1 MSVGPG
7 SLSELLFLHT
17 ESQCAVFAL
26 VGVFLDLYGLVF
38 LLVVV
43 IGVCLPNRG
52 DLGVVLVTNG
62 PWYFDCLVRELVV
75 LNLRVEGLLDRSIV
89 LLRHCVL

>member
-1 MSVGPG
+1 MKIGP
-7 SLSELLFLHT
+7 SLLSELLFLHT
-17 ESQCAVFAL
+17 ESQCTVFDL
-26 VGVFLDLYGLVF
+26 ICIFLDLYGLVF
-38 LLVVV
+38 LLIVV